1 MEENI
6 SNILLLFS
14 FLMTSLSARN
24 AFITSFS
31 MSRVVPSKPF
41 VVCSC
46 DRRDY
51 SLNHGSLVLKVFFYP
66 LPCDFYLLGLTML
79 LVLVLIYSP
88 NKCIKHQLI
97 FNLTS
102 MISLQAL
109 LAVGYQFLLVSCMD
123 ETMLFG
129 FVTIYHTSLNRKS
142 QKNYQFVFQLVVF
155 SYCLDLAWM
164 N

>member
-1 MEENI
+1 MSKCATCTSSNPVHNTKQMQKNSSVPHHSLVWAFASNQWNWWRETWTCSMEENI

-109 LAVGYQFLLVSCMD
+109 LAVGY
-123 ETMLFG
+123 
-129 FVTIYHTSLNRKS
+129 
-142 QKNYQFVFQLVVF
+142 
-155 SYCLDLAWM
+155 
-164 N
+164 